1 MIFQTCPDA
10 GRKNM
15 SVAGQTL
22 YLKIEQNCIVYQ
34 RSVKLQD
41 IASVECTDVGIR
53 RQVLQEQVY
62 YFSDNEKA
70 SFVQVFSILYIIQKI
85 HEKYPS
91 LDIENIGEPDFVI
104 RYVPD
109 PEKKTVQY
117 IKTAIVC
124 VILFFGSAFTI
135 MTFIEDVS
143 VTKVFDALYQR
154 VTGQV
159 ATGVNALEVFFCI
172 GLTIGI
178 MVFYNH
184 VGHKKIT
191 DDPTPIQ
198 VAMRK
203 YEQDVDTTYIETSS
217 RKGKNYDV

>member
-1 MIFQTCPDA
+1 MYHDLKLYPWYHGEGFTADEYVC
-10 GRKNM
+10 GRY
-15 SVAGQTL
+15 ADEDYGW
-22 YLKIEQNCIVYQ
+22 IC
-34 RSVKLQD
+34 
-41 IASVECTDVGIR
+41 CT
-53 RQVLQEQVY
+53 
-62 YFSDNEKA
+62 FSDRIIAAKCGKFHFYGNEKS
-70 SFVQVFSILYIIQKI
+70 SFVQVFSVLYIIQKI
-85 HEKYPS
+85 HEKYPN
-91 LDIENIGEPDFVI
+91 LEIENIGEPDFVI

-109 PEKKTVQY
+109 PEKKAVQY
-117 IKTAIVC
+117 FKTAIVC
-124 VILFFGSAFTI
+124 VILFFGAAFTI

-143 VTKVFDALYQR
+143 VSKVFAALYTR
-154 VTGQV
+154 VTGQTY
-159 ATGVNALEVFFCI
+159 TGVSALEICFCI
-172 GLTIGI
+172 GLAIGI

>member
-1 MIFQTCPDA
+1 MGA
-10 GRKNM
+10 
-15 SVAGQTL
+15 SGQTL
-22 YLKIEQNCIVYQ
+22 YLKMEQNCIVYE

-53 RQVLQEQVY
+53 RQVLQEQIY
-62 YFSDNEKA
+62 HFHGTLE
-70 SFVQVFSILYIIQKI
+70 
-85 HEKYPS
+85 
-91 LDIENIGEPDFVI
+91 IENIGEPDFVI

-109 PEKKTVQY
+109 PEKKAVQY
-117 IKTAIVC
+117 FKTAIVC
-124 VILFFGSAFTI
+124 VILFFGAAFTI

-143 VTKVFDALYQR
+143 VSKVFAALYTR
-154 VTGQV
+154 VTGQTY
-159 ATGVNALEVFFCI
+159 TGVSALEICFCI
-172 GLTIGI
+172 GLAIGI

>member
-1 MIFQTCPDA
+1 
-10 GRKNM
+10 M
-15 SVAGQTL
+15 SAAGQIL
-22 YLKIEQNCIVYQ
+22 YLKIEQNCIVYK
-34 RSVKLQD
+34 RSVTLQD
-41 IASVECTDVGIR
+41 IASVECTDVGIL
-53 RQVLQEQVY
+53 RQVLQEQIY
-62 YFSDNEKA
+62 YFSGNEK
-70 SFVQVFSILYIIQKI
+70 SSLVQVFSVLDVIRKI
-85 HEKYPS
+85 HEKYPV
-91 LDIENIGEPDFVI
+91 LEVENIGEPDFVI

-109 PEKKTVQY
+109 PEKKSVQY
-117 IKTAIVC
+117 LKTALVC

-143 VTKVFDALYQR
+143 VNKVFDALYTR

-159 ATGVNALEVFFCI
+159 SSGAGVLEICFCI
-172 GLTIGI
+172 GLAIGI

-184 VGHKKIT
+184 VGTKKIT

-217 RKGKNYDV
+217 RKGKSKKV

>member
-1 MIFQTCPDA
+1 
-10 GRKNM
+10 M

-53 RQVLQEQVY
+53 RQVLQEQIY
-62 YFSDNEKA
+62 HFSGNEKA

-85 HEKYPS
+85 HEKYPT

-159 ATGVNALEVFFCI
+159 ATGVNALEVCFCI
-172 GLTIGI
+172 GLAIGI

>member
-1 MIFQTCPDA
+1 
-10 GRKNM
+10 M
-15 SVAGQTL
+15 SAAGQIL
-22 YLKIEQNCIVYQ
+22 YLKIEQNCIVYK
-34 RSVKLQD
+34 RSVTLQD
-41 IASVECTDVGIR
+41 IASVECTDVGIL
-53 RQVLQEQVY
+53 RQVLQEQIY
-62 YFSDNEKA
+62 LFFRDEEKQLGTRFFSVLD
-70 SFVQVFSILYIIQKI
+70 VIRKI
-85 HEKYPS
+85 HEKYPV
-91 LDIENIGEPDFVI
+91 LEVENIGEPDFVI

-109 PEKKTVQY
+109 PEKKSVQY
-117 IKTAIVC
+117 LKTALVC

-143 VTKVFDALYQR
+143 VNKVFNALYTR

-159 ATGVNALEVFFCI
+159 SNGAGVLEICFCI
-172 GLTIGI
+172 GLAIGI

-184 VGHKKIT
+184 VGTKKIT

-217 RKGKNYDV
+217 RKGKSKKV

>member
-1 MIFQTCPDA
+1 
-10 GRKNM
+10 M

-53 RQVLQEQVY
+53 RQVLQEQIY
-62 YFSDNEKA
+62 HFSGNTKD
-70 SFVQVFSILYIIQKI
+70 SFIQVFSVLYIIQKI

-104 RYVPD
+104 RYVPN
-109 PEKKTVQY
+109 PEKKAVQY
-117 IKTAIVC
+117 IKTALVC

-154 VTGQV
+154 VTGQA
-159 ATGVNALEVFFCI
+159 ATGVNALEVCFCI
-172 GLTIGI
+172 GLAVGI